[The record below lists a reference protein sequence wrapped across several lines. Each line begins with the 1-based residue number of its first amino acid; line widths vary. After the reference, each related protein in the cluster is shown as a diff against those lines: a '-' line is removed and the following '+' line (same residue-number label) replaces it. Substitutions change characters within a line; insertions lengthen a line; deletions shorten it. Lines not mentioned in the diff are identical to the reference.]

1 MCNGIMAGM
10 GLWALLSIVVLVAVL
25 VLAALGSVW
34 LFRQLRGGTDRDNPA
49 SVETAKELLRRRY
62 AAGEIEDEEY
72 ERRLTALT
80 SWR

>member
-10 GLWALLSIVVLVAVL
+10 GLWALLPLMILIAVL
-25 VLAALGSVW
+25 VLGALGSVW

-49 SVETAKELLRRRY
+49 SAGTAKELLRRRY